1 MKDDPWGLRATTRGG
16 RGLAGGLLLLYAA
29 AACSRDSAAPPKA
42 PPPPPQQPQGA
53 VAPVRDSAAFEN
65 RVWKVKRSPTVEAGQ
80 LYVFL
85 ADGTLLIASAHGTP
99 ALGKWRL
106 EGEQMTMV
114 EEGIPYRVTIL
125 HSSPDS
131 FNIRMANPG
140 EPVDIDFVPA
150 SIRSAGEVSP

>member
-1 MKDDPWGLRATTRGG
+1 MKDDSWGLRATARRG
-16 RGLAGGLLLLYAA
+16 RTLAVGMVLAWAA
-29 AACSRDSAAPPKA
+29 AACTKDSA
-42 PPPPPQQPQGA
+42 PPPEPPQSA
-53 VAPVRDSAAFEN
+53 AAPVRDSAAFEN
-65 RVWKVKRSPTVEAGQ
+65 RVWKVKRSPTVEAVQ

-85 ADGTLLIASAHGTP
+85 ADGTLLIVSAHGTP

-140 EPVDIDFVPA
+140 EPVDIHFVPA
-150 SIRSAGEVSP
+150 STDAAGR